1 MKPQEFAMV
10 MKNIP
15 FTHQTMIIRKQPNLH
30 GICVCTDIQE
40 YAKANNV
47 ECVVINLATCDDFF
61 LHELEELIAFRQGKN
76 FVCVFDFTGGCSSR
90 DSKLKEH
97 LLQLLIHREH
107 NGFKIPDNV
116 KIIIYD
122 NILEGNEYERLGF
135 DVALLDKCFAC
146 KIEE

>member
-1 MKPQEFAMV
+1 MKPQEFATV
-10 MKNIP
+10 MKYIP
-15 FTHQTMIIRKQPNLH
+15 FDHRTMIIRKQPELH

-47 ECVVINLATCDDFF
+47 ECMVINLATCDDFF

-76 FVCVFDFTGGCSSR
+76 FVCVFDFTGGCSST
-90 DSKLKEH
+90 DSKLKKH
-97 LLQLLIHREH
+97 LMQLLIRRDY

-116 KIIIYD
+116 KVVIYD
-122 NILEGNEYERLGF
+122 NILEAKEYERINF
-135 DVALLDKCFAC
+135 DVALLDKCFVC